1 MSSKDIALA
10 RMKKTTRNI
19 KKTLKLL
26 AKKGIDNDISFETQI
41 KHFGKMQL
49 VREIYK
55 MHVSISDSKNGK
67 TIIFHVT
74 LNEPEKIQRFVTEF
88 SQLSDS
94 IFDPKTENVTSFN
107 F

>member
-1 MSSKDIALA
+1 
-10 RMKKTTRNI
+10 
-19 KKTLKLL
+19 
-26 AKKGIDNDISFETQI
+26 
-41 KHFGKMQL
+41 
-49 VREIYK
+49 
-55 MHVSISDSKNGK
+55 MHVSIFGSKSGK